1 MAKEDFQ
8 RISLH
13 RDDSI
18 KDIVDSI
25 KMFTVFKAI
34 TLKLRVRDIKKNKKR
49 RNKLLKK
56 YRGNIVTQKDRDL
69 TFVDFH
75 DNDTVISVT
84 DGIRISYALTEEIN
98 RRVGL
103 KLYEI

>member
-1 MAKEDFQ
+1 MAKEDFK

-34 TLKLRVRDIKKNKKR
+34 TLKLRIRDIKKNKKR
-49 RNKLLKK
+49 R
-56 YRGNIVTQKDRDL
+56 I
-69 TFVDFH
+69 
-75 DNDTVISVT
+75 
-84 DGIRISYALTEEIN
+84 
-98 RRVGL
+98 
-103 KLYEI
+103 